1 MKELKDSV
9 AAVTGAAS
17 GIGRSMAINL
27 AKEGC
32 GLALADVDQD
42 GLNQIKGGM

>member
-1 MKELKDSV
+1 MKDLRHSV

-17 GIGRSMAINL
+17 GIGRSLAIHL

-32 GLALADVDQD
+32 GLALA
-42 GLNQIKGGM
+42 

>member
-1 MKELKDSV
+1 MKNLKNRV

-17 GIGRSMAINL
+17 GIGRMLAINL

-32 GLALADVDQD
+32 HL
-42 GLNQIKGGM
+42 